1 MPMEN
6 GLIHVYTGF
15 GKGKTSA
22 AFGLG
27 LRALGR
33 GFRVL
38 VVQFLK
44 GGGELSGEASCLDK
58 LPHAEVVC
66 FPDQRHPIFCAKE
79 GCDVEKLKKSIRDGF
94 RLAVRKVKTEEYD
107 LVVLDEI
114 NNCMK
119 EGWLDTEEV
128 VAFLKEKPSGVELVL
143 TGRGCP
149 EGIIE
154 VADYVTEM
162 RLVKHPAERGVKARK
177 GVEY

>member
-1 MPMEN
+1 MPIEQ

-22 AFGLG
+22 AFGLA
-27 LRALGR
+27 LRSLGR

-44 GGGELSGEASCLDK
+44 GGGELSGEASALDK

-66 FPDQRHPIFCAKE
+66 FPDQRHPIFCAGN
-79 GCDVEKLKKSIRDGF
+79 GCDLDKLKKSIIDGF
-94 RLAVRKVKTEEYD
+94 RLAVKKTDTGEYD
-107 LVVLDEI
+107 LLVLDEV

-119 EGWLDTEEV
+119 EGWLDTSEV
-128 VAFLKEKPSGVELVL
+128 ASFLKEKPSGVEVVL

-149 EGIIE
+149 EEIIE

>member
-1 MPMEN
+1 MPIEK

-22 AFGLG
+22 AFGLA

-44 GGGELSGEASCLDK
+44 GGGDLSGEAASLSK
-58 LPHAEVVC
+58 LPGAEVVC
-66 FPDQRHPIFCAKE
+66 FTDQRHPIFCKG
-79 GCDVEKLKKSIRDGF
+79 GCDVEKLKKSIQEGF
-94 RLAVRKVKTEEYD
+94 RLVTKKAVSGGCD
-107 LVVLDEI
+107 LLILDEI

-119 EGWLDTEEV
+119 EGWLGVDDVAGFLRDRPDGLEV
-128 VAFLKEKPSGVELVL
+128 VL

-149 EGIIE
+149 DEIMDI
-154 VADYVTEM
+154 ADYVTEM
-162 RLVKHPAERGVKARK
+162 RLVKHPAEKGVKARK